1 MISNVTMIDYYRL
14 AVMNQS
20 INKFIDEAYI
30 AKSQINNSIA
40 LTVFKDSSV
49 GNKVDVFA

>member
-1 MISNVTMIDYYRL
+1 MISSVTMIDYYKL

-20 INKFIDEAYI
+20 INRFINEAYI
-30 AKSQINNSIA
+30 EKSQINNSIA
-40 LTVFKDSSV
+40 LTLFKDNNI